1 MPAWQRQWEQVIP
14 FFDYPAEVRRIIYT
28 TNAIESL
35 NAKLRNAV
43 SRRGHFPTD
52 EAALKLLYLVLRDTS
67 KDWKMP
73 PRQWTAAK
81 TQFAI
86 FFGERFIQASRG

>member
-1 MPAWQRQWEQVIP
+1 MIP

-35 NAKLRNAV
+35 NSKLRNAV

-52 EAALKLLYLVLRDTS
+52 KAVLKLLYLVLRDTS

-73 PRQWTAAK
+73 PRKWTAAK

-86 FFGERFIQASRG
+86 FFGKRFIQASKG